1 MLFAWTHWLLLLRK
15 YPQTHLWTLT
25 PTLTLPPQGSGL
37 MLANSCMRT
46 TSRRGIHC
54 RLWQVALRCSEESN
68 SFTAH
73 ALARIWLCLLHH
85 QHCPSICKGLEASG
99 N

>member
-73 ALARIWLCLLHH
+73 ALETETGPWKEAEE
-85 QHCPSICKGLEASG
+85 QTKG
-99 N
+99 